1 MIVSR
6 EIRLYTFMF
15 LELLKDHEEKNK
27 AINELGVLV
36 DRLSRDTKL
45 MSFLSSSDVTDDEKS
60 NYIEKKFSNIYTFKE
75 VIHFLK
81 LLVSNNRHK
90 DIKEIYQLLKTN

>member
-1 MIVSR
+1 MVASR
-6 EIRLYTFMF
+6 ESRLYTFMF

-60 NYIEKKFSNIYTFKE
+60 NYIEKKFSKIYTFKE

>member
-1 MIVSR
+1 MIASQ

-15 LELLKDHEEKNK
+15 LELLKDHEKK
-27 AINELGVLV
+27 SQAINELGVLV
-36 DRLSRDTKL
+36 DRLTRDTKL
-45 MSFLSSSDVTDDEKS
+45 MSFLSSSEVTDDEKS
-60 NYIEKKFSNIYTFKE
+60 NYIEKKFSKIYNFKE

-90 DIKEIYQLLKTN
+90 DIKEIYKSLTTN